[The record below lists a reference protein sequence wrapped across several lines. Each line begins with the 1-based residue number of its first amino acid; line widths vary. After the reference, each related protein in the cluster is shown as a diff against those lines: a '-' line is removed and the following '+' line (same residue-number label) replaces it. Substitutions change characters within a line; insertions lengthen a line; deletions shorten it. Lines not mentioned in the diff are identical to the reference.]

1 MKKEMEKVM
10 TTASALFS
18 HSGIRSVTVD
28 DIMKHCSMSKRT
40 FYDHFSS
47 KEDLMDQLLAQWTA
61 KSARYLSM
69 NRYISV
75 NAISE
80 MNNFFCTTEKLLR
93 RIRPIFFH
101 ELRKYYAG
109 SWKMLDQFR
118 DDSLVPF
125 LLQNIERGQKEAIYR
140 HNINKVLIGEIYFI
154 SLEMILED
162 PRMQGADLESIYHE
176 MNALF
181 LHGLVN
187 AKGMKLMDEKTG

>member
-1 MKKEMEKVM
+1 MKKEMEKVI

-18 HSGIRSVTVD
+18 HSGIRSITVD
-28 DIMKHCSMSKRT
+28 DIMRNCSMSKRT
-40 FYDHFSS
+40 FYEHFNS
-47 KEDLMDQLLAQWTA
+47 KEDLMNQILAQWTT

-80 MNNFFCTTEKLLR
+80 MTNFFCTTEKLLR

-101 ELRKYYAG
+101 ELKKYHAG
-109 SWKMLDQFR
+109 SWQMLDQFST
-118 DDSLVPF
+118 DSLVPF
-125 LLQNIERGQKEAIYR
+125 VLQNIDRGQKEAIYR
-140 HNINKVLIGEIYFI
+140 NNINKALVVEIYFS
-154 SLEMILED
+154 SLQMVLEE

-176 MNALF
+176 MNILF

-187 AKGMKLMDEKTG
+187 VKGMKLMDEKTG

>member
-18 HSGIRSVTVD
+18 GSGIRSITVD
-28 DIMKHCSMSKRT
+28 DIMKHCCMSKRT

-47 KEDLMDQLLAQWTA
+47 KEDLMDQILAQWTE

-80 MNNFFCTTEKLLR
+80 MSNFFCTTEKLLR
-93 RIRPIFFH
+93 RIRPVFFH

-109 SWKMLDQFR
+109 SWKKLDQHKN
-118 DDSLVPF
+118 DSLLPF
-125 LLQNIERGQKEAIYR
+125 ITQNIDRGQKEGIYR
-140 HNINKVLIGEIYFI
+140 DNINKSLIGEIYF
-154 SLEMILED
+154 SSMQLVLED
-162 PRMQGADLESIYHE
+162 MWMEDIDPEKIYHE
-176 MNALF
+176 MNAML

-187 AKGMKLMDEKTG
+187 AKGMRLMDEKTV